1 MSGER
6 EPFTSKRFALIH
18 FARHERTQRY
28 VRVMGRLKVYNGV
41 NQLNAEQIR
50 PILDMHEPFFH
61 FLEAIV
67 AFVSNQR
74 ISVRNTRCSID

>member
-6 EPFTSKRFALIH
+6 EFFTSKRFALIH
-18 FARHERTQRY
+18 SARHERTQRY
-28 VRVMGRLKVYNGV
+28 VRVMGLLKVFNGV

-50 PILDMHEPFFH
+50 PVLDMHELFFH

-67 AFVSNQR
+67 AYVSNQR
-74 ISVRNTRCSID
+74 ISVCNIRCLID